1 MTDIKQR
8 IREHKV
14 LVVVPTYNNA
24 GTIASVVESVQQFS
38 DDLLVVN
45 DGSTDET
52 LPILESLKI
61 NHISYL
67 PNRGK
72 GYAIKQAFRYALE
85 NGYDYV
91 LTMDSDGQHYASDI
105 EKFVAQ
111 IDVNPDS
118 LIIGARNL
126 RADNMPAKNTFANK
140 FSNFWYLVETGK
152 RLDDTQSG
160 FRLYPLRKIGRMHFL
175 TRRYEF
181 EVEVIV
187 RAAWKGVNVFNIP
200 IGVYYPAPEER
211 VSHFK
216 PLKDFTRISILNSHL
231 VIIALLYYYPLLFFR
246 SLTKKNIEKFVKEHI
261 TETKSSNNH
270 IAASIGLGVFFGI
283 APIWGY
289 QMIVA
294 GLTAHLLKLNKVLT
308 LVSSNISIPPIIPF
322 ILYGSFYAGG
332 IVLGCDV
339 DLDFSSITYDRVRQD
354 LVQYLYG
361 ALVFAFICGLAAYFI
376 TFVSLVLFRRKTN
389 G

>member
-1 MTDIKQR
+1 
-8 IREHKV
+8 
-14 LVVVPTYNNA
+14 
-24 GTIASVVESVQQFS
+24 
-38 DDLLVVN
+38 
-45 DGSTDET
+45 
-52 LPILESLKI
+52 
-61 NHISYL
+61 
-67 PNRGK
+67 
-72 GYAIKQAFRYALE
+72 
-85 NGYDYV
+85 
-91 LTMDSDGQHYASDI
+91 
-105 EKFVAQ
+105 
-111 IDVNPDS
+111 
-118 LIIGARNL
+118 
-126 RADNMPAKNTFANK
+126 
-140 FSNFWYLVETGK
+140 
-152 RLDDTQSG
+152 
-160 FRLYPLRKIGRMHFL
+160 MHFL

-246 SLTKKNIEKFVKEHI
+246 SLTKKNIENFVKEHI

-339 DLDFSSITYDRVRQD
+339 DLNFSSITYDRVRQD

-361 ALVFAFICGLAAYFI
+361 ALVFAFICGLAAYFM